1 MEKTYIVVVLII
13 GALTIIAIIA
23 GPILAVQAQK
33 WIEKL
38 TRRKE
43 LKRSIFQVLMTTRG
57 TPLDPDR
64 IKALNMIDIA
74 FSAKSEK
81 DKKVRDAWRLYFD
94 QLHDVPR
101 DYQAPDYKTK
111 MDNWNTRSSDV
122 GIDMLHVMAQALNYD
137 FDKVLIKR
145 GAYVPE
151 AHGFD
156 QLSKLFLRDSLANLF
171 LGKASL
177 PIRIVE
183 EPTEEVKP
191 EAIKKPDTQEKPE
204 KEANSH

>member
-13 GALTIIAIIA
+13 GSLTIIAIIT

-111 MDNWNTRSSDV
+111 MDNWNT
-122 GIDMLHVMAQALNYD
+122 
-137 FDKVLIKR
+137 
-145 GAYVPE
+145 
-151 AHGFD
+151 
-156 QLSKLFLRDSLANLF
+156 
-171 LGKASL
+171 
-177 PIRIVE
+177 
-183 EPTEEVKP
+183 
-191 EAIKKPDTQEKPE
+191 
-204 KEANSH
+204 